1 MIPLFDLHCDTL
13 LELYKNNEDIRENNL
28 HISLNKAKKF
38 SPYIQVCAI
47 WSDASLS
54 NDEAFK
60 NYINVRS
67 YALNTGISFTTG
79 ASKLKQ
85 NAFILSVEDA
95 RLLNGDISRVSSL
108 YNDGVRLLTL
118 NWQGTSI
125 IGGAW
130 DTSEGLTAFG
140 KDVVKSCLEL
150 GIITDIS
157 HSSIK
162 SSEEIYEICF
172 SYNKPLIASH
182 SNSFSICNHKRNLSD
197 ELFKKILLSKGLV
210 GISLAKEHISYK
222 NIVSSDDILEHIYHY
237 LSLGG
242 ENVIALGCD
251 FDGVSSLPCDINSI
265 NELDALYSKIVNAFG
280 ENISKKIFFYNS
292 YSFML
297 KNLV

>member
-210 GISLAKEHISYK
+210 GFSLAKEHISYK

-280 ENISKKIFFYNS
+280 ENIAKKIFFYNS

>member
-95 RLLNGDISRVSSL
+95 RLLNGDISRISSL

-280 ENISKKIFFYNS
+280 ENIAKKIFFYNS

>member
-280 ENISKKIFFYNS
+280 ENIAKKIFFYNS

>member
-95 RLLNGDISRVSSL
+95 RLLNGDISRISSL

-130 DTSEGLTAFG
+130 DTNEGLTAFG

-280 ENISKKIFFYNS
+280 ENIAKKIFFYNS